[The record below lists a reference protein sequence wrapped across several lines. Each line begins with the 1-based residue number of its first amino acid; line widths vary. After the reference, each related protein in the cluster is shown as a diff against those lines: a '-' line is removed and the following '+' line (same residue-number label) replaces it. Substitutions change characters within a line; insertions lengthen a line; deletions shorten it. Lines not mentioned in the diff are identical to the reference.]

1 MASEIFNTLTGYS
14 VGIPPVQVID
24 TTGNVVT
31 NVNAPAANVTANTV
45 YANFYRYANGVSFAT
60 ASGGNNT
67 QLQYNNSGA
76 FAGIP
81 NVTWNGNALS
91 LGNVSTVKLAGGING
106 YFLQTDGSGNLTWAP
121 AAGGNAGN
129 GTPGGA
135 NSQVQFNEAGS
146 FGGDAGF
153 TYNNVTNTLSAD
165 AIISTVS
172 NATTI
177 NATTVNATTFIG
189 NGSQLTG
196 IVPNNANFVIQ
207 PTQSNITSIGTLTSL
222 NVSGNATFTSSVT
235 LGSIANIRI
244 SGGIAGYLLST
255 DGTGNLSWTA
265 PSGGSGSP
273 GGSNAQVQFNNS
285 GNFAGSAA
293 LTFNSTANTM
303 NLNGNLTIKNLT
315 ANNATN
321 YGNISASGNVKGYY
335 IYGDGRFLTNVEV
348 STANTVIAS
357 SQPNI
362 TSVGTL
368 TTLSVSNNISAG
380 QTITAGAFQT
390 AGNAQV
396 GTLTANATSINGI
409 LTTYNTVNFTNSS
422 LINLGSV
429 SNIQMG
435 GGINGYVLTTNG
447 AGTLTWQPPASGNT
461 GNAGGLTT
469 QVQYN
474 KNNEFAGSSFFTFND
489 SNNTAQI
496 GGLLIANTFQVGS
509 GAYKFGTSA
518 IQFANTSTTSKTVLY
533 SIPVTDCSGA
543 EFDVISTNSIEQ
555 KRQFVKLASIYYAG
569 QVQYNEYAGMSIS
582 GGIGNFEVEYNPG
595 NVIIPPSV
603 DLVITPNSANNIVY
617 KMLVTILAP

>member
-45 YANFYRYANGVSFAT
+45 YANFYRYANGVPFAT

-255 DGTGNLSWTA
+255 DGTGNLSWTP

-321 YGNISASGNVKGYY
+321 YGNISASGNVTGYY
-335 IYGDGRFLTNVEV
+335 IYGDGRFLTNVEA

>member
-1 MASEIFNTLTGYS
+1 
-14 VGIPPVQVID
+14 
-24 TTGNVVT
+24 
-31 NVNAPAANVTANTV
+31 
-45 YANFYRYANGVSFAT
+45 
-60 ASGGNNT
+60 
-67 QLQYNNSGA
+67 
-76 FAGIP
+76 
-81 NVTWNGNALS
+81 
-91 LGNVSTVKLAGGING
+91 
-106 YFLQTDGSGNLTWAP
+106 
-121 AAGGNAGN
+121 
-129 GTPGGA
+129 
-135 NSQVQFNEAGS
+135 
-146 FGGDAGF
+146 
-153 TYNNVTNTLSAD
+153 
-165 AIISTVS
+165 
-172 NATTI
+172 
-177 NATTVNATTFIG
+177 
-189 NGSQLTG
+189 
-196 IVPNNANFVIQ
+196 
-207 PTQSNITSIGTLTSL
+207 
-222 NVSGNATFTSSVT
+222 
-235 LGSIANIRI
+235 
-244 SGGIAGYLLST
+244 
-255 DGTGNLSWTA
+255 
-265 PSGGSGSP
+265 
-273 GGSNAQVQFNNS
+273 
-285 GNFAGSAA
+285 
-293 LTFNSTANTM
+293 M

-321 YGNISASGNVKGYY
+321 YGNISASGNVTGYY
-335 IYGDGRFLTNVEV
+335 IYGDGRFLTNVEA